1 MKTATE
7 VQKEIDEIVRSI
19 NKNSLDTEVKTAK
32 RKIVF
37 LREIKLYLDTNPSEE
52 CVKQQKSE
60 VQRRIELLPTHF
72 EGWKTG
78 KVLTKY
84 KDPYASYCSEMGL
97 QTMNAQI
104 KTLDYL
110 LI

>member
-7 VQKEIDEIVRSI
+7 ITKEIDKITRSI
-19 NKNSLDTEVKTAK
+19 NKNSPKSEVDSAK

-52 CVKQQKSE
+52 CVKQQKEE

-78 KVLTKY
+78 RVLTKY

-104 KTLDYL
+104 KTLNFIL
-110 LI
+110 S